1 MAGVS
6 RLIVPWTSDYALRR
20 SLGASVLCDSLSG
33 IGSTHFR
40 LLSMLPPPQKSS
52 LQFDAT
58 SYLAHLQT
66 GMSRSL
72 LLQHL
77 SPRATQLTESASVHF
92 MSRIDTHVS
101 HPLRLLKMHHF
112 HFSCARP

>member
-20 SLGASVLCDSLSG
+20 SLGASVLRDSLSG
-33 IGSTHFR
+33 IGSTPFR
-40 LLSMLPPPQKSS
+40 LLSMLPPPQKSP
-52 LQFDAT
+52 LLFDAT
-58 SYLAHLQT
+58 SYLAHLLT

-101 HPLRLLKMHHF
+101 HSLRLPKMHHS
-112 HFSCARP
+112 HFSCA